1 MNQMD
6 RVLTAYPLSQPTV
19 IECFEANYRN
29 DNWLI
34 EDGEHRRYVLRRHRQ
49 HTRVGRVEFQLKFQ
63 QHLHRHGF
71 PTPQVV
77 ETRERG
83 AFVLADDAVPWA
95 LFAYVDGGS
104 YQFGRMGHVV
114 EAARR
119 LSQFHTLAETFG
131 GEDVIVEY
139 APPIRHWWVNPEE
152 DLEVL
157 KGMFGGAAVD
167 QELAYVRHWWQ
178 WVLGD
183 WPPRRI
189 DDLPVGWVHGDYHGR
204 NMVFVG
210 DDMRALF
217 DFDDLNRGPMV
228 FDVGRGVH
236 MFGRESRDSLRIR
249 LDVARLFVE
258 EYARAHVLT
267 SEERSALPMMVAMY
281 YPPNARYYR
290 YCQQLGE
297 DLEAR
302 LRREVS
308 VMRALQAQMPQIAR
322 MMQSI

>member
-1 MNQMD
+1 MNEAN
-6 RVLTAYPLSQPTV
+6 RVLGAYLLSQPTV
-19 IECFEANYRN
+19 VERFEANYRN

-34 EDGEHRRYVLRRHRQ
+34 EDEGQRFVLRRHRQ
-49 HTRVGRVEFQLKFQ
+49 HTGVGRVAFQLSFQ

-77 ETRERG
+77 ETREGR
-83 AFVLADDAVPWA
+83 AFILSDDGVPWA

-104 YQFGRMGHVV
+104 YEFGRMGHVV

-119 LSQFHTLAETFG
+119 LTQFHILSETFE

-152 DLEVL
+152 DVEVL
-157 KGMFGGAAVD
+157 KGMFDGVAVD
-167 QELAYVRHWWQ
+167 EELAYVRHWWQ
-178 WVLGD
+178 WVLEE
-183 WPPRRI
+183 WPLPRI
-189 DDLPVGWVHGDYHGR
+189 DELPMGWVHGDYHGR
-204 NMVFVG
+204 NMVFVD

-217 DFDDLNRGPMV
+217 DFDDLNRGPTV
-228 FDVGRGVH
+228 FDVARGVH
-236 MFGRESRDSLRIR
+236 MFGRESRGSLRIR
-249 LDVARLFVE
+249 LEVARLFVE
-258 EYARAHVLT
+258 EYARGRVLT

-308 VMRALQAQMPQIAR
+308 MMRALQAQMPQIAS
-322 MMQSI
+322 MIGTI

>member
-1 MNQMD
+1 VIS
-6 RVLTAYPLSQPTV
+6 RVLAAYPLLKPTV
-19 IECFEANYRN
+19 VERFEANYRN

-34 EDGEHRRYVLRRHRQ
+34 EDEGSRRYVLRRHRQ
-49 HTRVGRVEFQLKFQ
+49 HTGVGRIAFQLNFQ

-77 ETRERG
+77 ETREGR
-83 AFVLADDAVPWA
+83 AFVLSDDGVPWA

-104 YQFGRMGHVV
+104 YEFGRMRHVV

-119 LSQFHTLAETFG
+119 LAQFHNLAETFD

-139 APPIRHWWVNPEE
+139 APPIRFWWMNPEE

-167 QELAYVRHWWQ
+167 EELAYVRHWWQ
-178 WVLGD
+178 WVLAE

-204 NMVFVG
+204 NMVFV
-210 DDMRALF
+210 DDEMRALF

-228 FDVGRGVH
+228 FDVARGVH
-236 MFGRESRDSLRIR
+236 MFGRESRGSLRIR

-258 EYARAHVLT
+258 EYARGRVLT

-281 YPPNARYYR
+281 YPPNARYYL

-308 VMRALQAQMPQIAR
+308 MMRVLQAQMPQIAS
-322 MMQSI
+322 MIGTI